1 MRRATSHLMPFQLF
15 CQGLRACVL
24 TTLSMSLSMA
34 HAGTLVTVQGGA
46 QPTPAEPVSATQWL
60 RLIGQ
65 AARQSSY
72 EGTVMM
78 SSPGRSSSVQ
88 VSHRVN
94 DEDLFEKIEPL
105 DGPERQIY
113 RHNDDIQILWPHK
126 KTVLVQQ
133 YGALLGMPR
142 PWSQLD
148 ERVADFYQIDLAG
161 QQRWA
166 GHASIVLLLRARD
179 QFRYGQRVWA
189 EQRSGLVLRAET
201 LAPNGQVL
209 EWTAFTQVN
218 VRPATDRGWRMPDAK
233 SLAGWRVVRSDLK
246 KTTLPQEGW
255 QLNDLPPGFRLLTC
269 VRRGAPGMLPS
280 MAAGEPAA
288 QASEVVQAV
297 FGDGVTHVSV
307 FIEPF
312 DARRHGREMMLA
324 QGATQTLKRR
334 VGDWWLTV
342 VGDVPAATVVR
353 FAGAFARP

>member
-1 MRRATSHLMPFQLF
+1 MPFQLF
-15 CQGLRACVL
+15 RHGLRACGL
-24 TTLSMSLSMA
+24 ILGLSLGMA
-34 HAGTLVTVQGGA
+34 HAGALTVSQGAA
-46 QPTPAEPVSATQWL
+46 QPTPSESPSPAQWL

-78 SSPGRSSSVQ
+78 SSAGRSSSVQ
-88 VSHRVN
+88 VSHRVSG
-94 DEDLFEKIEPL
+94 EELFEKIEPL

-133 YGALLGMPR
+133 RGALLGMPR
-142 PWSQLD
+142 PWAQLD

-166 GHASIVLLLRARD
+166 GHASTVLLLRARD

-201 LAPNGQVL
+201 LAPSGQVL

-218 VRPATDRGWRMPDAK
+218 VGPTVARGWTMPYAK
-233 SLAGWRVVRSDLK
+233 SLGGWRVVRSDLK

-269 VRRGAPGMLPS
+269 VRRGASGMPPS
-280 MAAGEPAA
+280 LAASEPAA